1 MSDLGLFGDMPES
14 ISFPCLILARN
25 VMEVLK
31 NKEEEPHF
39 WVPPLYSLINLFFDN
54 AGMES
59 GECSRMI
66 GRCTEHFFCLKI
78 GKIDVTGSD
87 VDIGV
92 IALCQFLISTAV
104 IFDHT
109 KWIVF
114 GIALI
119 KNTASVYIV
128 EIQTV
133 LGKCNRMT
141 GFHIGMSGALF

>member
-1 MSDLGLFGDMPES
+1 MFGFLLF
-14 ISFPCLILARN
+14 
-25 VMEVLK
+25 
-31 NKEEEPHF
+31 
-39 WVPPLYSLINLFFDN
+39 YSLIHLFFDN

-109 KWIVF
+109 KGRIVF

-128 EIQTV
+128 KI
-133 LGKCNRMT
+133 
-141 GFHIGMSGALF
+141 

>member
-1 MSDLGLFGDMPES
+1 MFGFLLF
-14 ISFPCLILARN
+14 
-25 VMEVLK
+25 
-31 NKEEEPHF
+31 
-39 WVPPLYSLINLFFDN
+39 YSLINLFFDN

-109 KWIVF
+109 KGRMVF
-114 GIALI
+114 RNSADKKYCFRIH
-119 KNTASVYIV
+119 
-128 EIQTV
+128 
-133 LGKCNRMT
+133 CRDPDCPW
-141 GFHIGMSGALF
+141 

>member
-1 MSDLGLFGDMPES
+1 
-14 ISFPCLILARN
+14 
-25 VMEVLK
+25 
-31 NKEEEPHF
+31 
-39 WVPPLYSLINLFFDN
+39 
-54 AGMES
+54 MES

-87 VDIGV
+87 VDVGV

-109 KWIVF
+109 KGRIVF

-119 KNTASVYIV
+119 KNTASVLDKQEKMSYYCINRLVQRYIAGGFA
-128 EIQTV
+128 E
-133 LGKCNRMT
+133 KCRYTNSKSFYRQRRQIE
-141 GFHIGMSGALF
+141 HSQ

>member
-1 MSDLGLFGDMPES
+1 MGSS
-14 ISFPCLILARN
+14 
-25 VMEVLK
+25 
-31 NKEEEPHF
+31 
-39 WVPPLYSLINLFFDN
+39 SLQSYKFIFDN

-104 IFDHT
+104 ILIIQSR
-109 KWIVF
+109 IVF

-119 KNTASVYIV
+119 KILLPYT
-128 EIQTV
+128 
-133 LGKCNRMT
+133 L
-141 GFHIGMSGALF
+141 

>member
-1 MSDLGLFGDMPES
+1 
-14 ISFPCLILARN
+14 
-25 VMEVLK
+25 
-31 NKEEEPHF
+31 
-39 WVPPLYSLINLFFDN
+39 
-54 AGMES
+54 MES

-66 GRCTEHFFCLKI
+66 GRCTERFFCLKI

-109 KWIVF
+109 KGRIVF

-128 EIQTV
+128 KIQTV

-141 GFHIGMSGALF
+141 GFHIGMYQGVVLIHIHIIDIVITGYNRFERITFIDFA

>member
-1 MSDLGLFGDMPES
+1 
-14 ISFPCLILARN
+14 
-25 VMEVLK
+25 MEVLK
-31 NKEEEPHF
+31 NKRGGTAF
-39 WVPPLYSLINLFFDN
+39 LGSSSLQSYKFIFDN

-109 KWIVF
+109 KA
-114 GIALI
+114 GL
-119 KNTASVYIV
+119 SS
-128 EIQTV
+128 E
-133 LGKCNRMT
+133 
-141 GFHIGMSGALF
+141 